1 MRQTQPS
8 NVIRQFVIR
17 ADVDRRLNEI
27 AKLYRIGPQS
37 MLERMILSW
46 DKKPEVIEP
55 EQPMQIKHHL
65 SEGVWQILDA
75 GRRMNE
81 QKAQYEQQQQQLKE
95 SKQ

>member
-1 MRQTQPS
+1 MKQTRPS
-8 NVIRQFVIR
+8 NVIRQFVISAN
-17 ADVDRRLNEI
+17 ADDRLNEI
-27 AKLYRIGPQS
+27 AKQYRIAPQS
-37 MLERMILSW
+37 MLEKMVMAW
-46 DKKPEVIEP
+46 NQKPEVIEP

-81 QKAQYEQQQQQLKE
+81 AKTAYAQQQQQLKE